1 MADRDPG
8 GRADEAAALML
19 EALFTQSPLGL
30 HLIDT
35 DLRVLRVNTAT
46 PLMRNVSMD
55 DLRGRPVR
63 EVYGLVDDDVEA
75 VLREVLDTGIPVRE
89 RIVRTRVEGAAQE
102 RNFEVSA
109 LRLESSQGSV
119 LGVAVTAVDV
129 TERERGLA
137 RTRMLD
143 VVRERVGRTMD
154 PALIGEELAASV
166 VPAFADAAVVD
177 VVDAVLRGDDPPLAP
192 PPTGTLVI
200 RTALRGT
207 GTRPPH
213 ARSLGDVRRLAGP
226 TPFTQALTDLSPR
239 VVQLQQDDTSWLDA
253 DRALAEAIRSSG
265 AHSLLVVP
273 LTLRDAA
280 LGIVSLYRTGH
291 SPPFDEEDRA
301 FAVELATHTALCID
315 NARRY
320 TREHTIAAT
329 VQRQIL
335 PRRPEAHAWL
345 ETAYLSLTGA
355 DPGAWYDTTTLSSA
369 RTAIAVGGVSGR
381 GVHAATIMGQ
391 LRTAVRSLSVFDL
404 TPDELLA
411 RLHDTAR
418 RLAAERAHLP
428 LGDPLRKEALT
439 ADCVYAVHDPLTGTC
454 TMAAA
459 GRLAP
464 LVVRPDGTVCL
475 SGAPA
480 GPRLGSAEGA
490 PFAAVEFDVPAG
502 SVLVFASDPLLT
514 SYLAEFPGPLA
525 AVSHYADRALQEL
538 GDALVYALPADLGVG
553 DAAVIV
559 ARTRTF
565 PADRFAA
572 WPLDLEPA
580 AVADARRRTRRQLA
594 AWNVD
599 DETAY
604 NIQLIVSELVTN
616 AIRYGRP
623 PLELRLIHDRTL
635 TCEMRD
641 AGSAAPH
648 LRHAGTVDE
657 GGRGLFIIAQLAQAW
672 GTRFGTRGKT
682 IWAEQALPGD
692 AGPKGSVADRRP

>member
-1 MADRDPG
+1 MAHRDPG
-8 GRADEAAALML
+8 GRVDEAAALML
-19 EALFTQSPLGL
+19 EALFTQSPVGL

-46 PLMRNVSMD
+46 PGMRNLSMD

-63 EVYGLVDDDVEA
+63 EVYRLVDDDVEA
-75 VLREVLDTGIPVRE
+75 LLRDVLDTGVPVRQ
-89 RIVRTRVEGAAQE
+89 RIVRAHVEGDAQA

-109 LRLESSQGSV
+109 LRLEGSQRSV

-143 VVRERVGRTMD
+143 VVRERVGRTLE
-154 PALIGEELAASV
+154 PALIGEELAAAV
-166 VPAFADAAVVD
+166 VPAFADVAVVD
-177 VVDAVLRGDDPPLAP
+177 VVDAVLRGDDPPLVP
-192 PPTGTLVI
+192 PPTGTHVI
-200 RTALRGT
+200 RTAFHGAGR
-207 GTRPPH
+207 RPPP
-213 ARSLGDVRRLAGP
+213 ARSVGDVRHLAGQ
-226 TPFTQALTDLSPR
+226 TPFTQALADLRPR
-239 VVQLQQDDTSWLDA
+239 VVRLQPDTSWLAA
-253 DRALAEAIRSSG
+253 DPALAEAIRSSG

-273 LTLRDAA
+273 LTLRDTA
-280 LGIVSLYRTGH
+280 LGIVSLYRTEH
-291 SPPFDEEDRA
+291 SPAFDEDDRA

-329 VQRQIL
+329 VQRQLL

-345 ETAYLSLTGA
+345 ETAYLSVTGA
-355 DPGAWYDTTTLSSA
+355 DPGAWYDTTTLSGA
-369 RTAIAVGGVSGR
+369 RTSIVVGEVSGR
-381 GVHAATIMGQ
+381 GVHAAAIMGQ

-411 RLHDTAR
+411 RLHDTAG

-428 LGDPLRKEALT
+428 LSDPLRQEALT
-439 ADCVYAVHDPLTGTC
+439 ADCVYAVHDPLTDTC

-464 LVVRPDGTVCL
+464 LVVRPDGTVSL
-475 SGAPA
+475 PGAPA
-480 GPRLGSAEGA
+480 GPRLGSSEGA
-490 PFAAVEFDVPAG
+490 PFAAVEIDVPAG

-514 SYLAEFPGPLA
+514 SYLAESPGPLA
-525 AVSHYADRALQEL
+525 TVSAYADRPLQDL
-538 GDALVYALPADLGVG
+538 GDALVYSLPADLGVS

-559 ARTRTF
+559 ARTRAF
-565 PADRFAA
+565 PADRCAA
-572 WPLDLEPA
+572 WPLDPEPA
-580 AVADARRRTRRQLA
+580 SVADARRRTRRQLA

-616 AIRYGRP
+616 AIRYGRS

-648 LRHAGTVDE
+648 LRHAATADE

-682 IWAEQALPGD
+682 IWAEQALSGTTESE
-692 AGPKGSVADRRP
+692 GSV

>member
-1 MADRDPG
+1 MAHRDPG
-8 GRADEAAALML
+8 GRVDEAAALML
-19 EALFTQSPLGL
+19 EALFTQSPVGL

-46 PLMRNVSMD
+46 PGMRNLSMD

-63 EVYGLVDDDVEA
+63 EVYSRVDDDVEA
-75 VLREVLDTGIPVRE
+75 LLRDVLDTGVPLRR
-89 RIVRTRVEGAAQE
+89 RIVRAHVEGIAQE
-102 RNFEVSA
+102 RKFEVSA
-109 LRLESSQGSV
+109 LRLEGSQRSV

-143 VVRERVGRTMD
+143 VVRERVGRTLE
-154 PALIGEELAASV
+154 PALIGEELAEAV
-166 VPAFADAAVVD
+166 VPAFADVAVVD
-177 VVDAVLRGDDPPLAP
+177 VVDAVLRGDDPPLVP
-192 PPTGTLVI
+192 PPTSTHVI
-200 RTALRGT
+200 RTAFHGAGR
-207 GTRPPH
+207 RPPP
-213 ARSLGDVRRLAGP
+213 ARSVGDIHRLAGP
-226 TPFTQALTDLSPR
+226 TPCTQALADLRPR
-239 VVQLQQDDTSWLDA
+239 VVQLQPDASWLAA
-253 DRALAEAIRSSG
+253 DPALAEAIRSSG

-273 LTLRDAA
+273 LTLRDTA
-280 LGIVSLYRTGH
+280 LGIVSLYRTEH
-291 SPPFDEEDRA
+291 SPAFDEDDCA

-329 VQRQIL
+329 VQRQLL

-345 ETAYLSLTGA
+345 ETAYLSVTGA

-369 RTAIAVGGVSGR
+369 RTAIVVGEVSGR
-381 GVHAATIMGQ
+381 GVHAAAIMGQ
-391 LRTAVRSLSVFDL
+391 LRTAVRSLSAFDL

-411 RLHDTAR
+411 RLHDTAG

-428 LGDPLRKEALT
+428 LSDPLRQEALT

-464 LVVRPDGTVCL
+464 LVVRPDGTVSL
-475 SGAPA
+475 PGAPA
-480 GPRLGSAEGA
+480 GPRLGSSEGA
-490 PFAAVEFDVPAG
+490 PFAAVEIDVPAG

-514 SYLAEFPGPLA
+514 SYLAELPGPLA
-525 AVSHYADRALQEL
+525 TVSAYADRPLQDL
-538 GDALVYALPADLGVG
+538 GDALVYSLPADLGVS

-559 ARTRTF
+559 ARTRAF
-565 PADRFAA
+565 PADRCAA
-572 WPLDLEPA
+572 WPLDPEPA
-580 AVADARRRTRRQLA
+580 SVADARRRTRRQLA

-616 AIRYGRP
+616 AIRYGRS

-648 LRHAGTVDE
+648 LRHAATADE

-672 GTRFGTRGKT
+672 GTRFSTQGKT
-682 IWAEQALPGD
+682 IWAEQALSGTT
-692 AGPKGSVADRRP
+692 GSEGSV

>member
-1 MADRDPG
+1 MAHRDPG
-8 GRADEAAALML
+8 GRVDEAAALML
-19 EALFTQSPLGL
+19 EALFTQSPVGL
-30 HLIDT
+30 HLFDT

-46 PLMRNVSMD
+46 PGMRNLSMD

-63 EVYGLVDDDVEA
+63 EVYSLVDDDVEA
-75 VLREVLDTGIPVRE
+75 LLREVLDTGVPVRQ
-89 RIVRTRVEGAAQE
+89 RIVRAHVEGDTQA

-109 LRLESSQGSV
+109 LRLEGSQRSV

-143 VVRERVGRTMD
+143 VVRERVGRTME
-154 PALIGEELAASV
+154 PALIGEELAAAV
-166 VPAFADAAVVD
+166 VPAFADVAVVD

-192 PPTGTLVI
+192 PPNGTLVI
-200 RTALRGT
+200 RTAFHGA

-213 ARSLGDVRRLAGP
+213 ARSVGDVRRLAGP

-239 VVQLQQDDTSWLDA
+239 AVQLQQDTSWLDA
-253 DRALAEAIRSSG
+253 DPALAEAIRSSG

-291 SPPFDEEDRA
+291 SPAFDEDDRA

-329 VQRQIL
+329 VQRQLL

-345 ETAYLSLTGA
+345 ETAYLSVTGA
-355 DPGAWYDTTTLSSA
+355 YPGAWYDTTTLSSA
-369 RTAIAVGGVSGR
+369 RTAIVVGEVSGR
-381 GVHAATIMGQ
+381 GVHAAAIMGQ

-411 RLHDTAR
+411 RLHDTAG
-418 RLAAERAHLP
+418 RLAAEQAHLP
-428 LGDPLRKEALT
+428 LGDPLRHEALT

-464 LVVRPDGTVCL
+464 LVVRPDGTVSL

-480 GPRLGSAEGA
+480 GPRLGSTEGA
-490 PFAAVEFDVPAG
+490 PFAAVEIDVPAG

-525 AVSHYADRALQEL
+525 EVSQYADRPLQEL
-538 GDALVYALPADLGVG
+538 GDALVYALPADLGVS

-565 PADRFAA
+565 PADRCAA
-572 WPLDLEPA
+572 WSLAPEPT

-594 AWNVD
+594 AWHVD
-599 DETAY
+599 EETAY
-604 NIQLIVSELVTN
+604 HIQLIVSELVTN

-623 PLELRLIHDRTL
+623 PIELRLIHDRTL

-672 GTRFGTRGKT
+672 GTRFSTRGKT
-682 IWAEQALPGD
+682 IWAEQALSGE
-692 AGPKGSVADRRP
+692 AGSDGSV

>member
-8 GRADEAAALML
+8 GPVDEAAALML
-19 EALFTQSPLGL
+19 EALFTQSPVGL

-46 PLMRNVSMD
+46 PGMRNRSMD
-55 DLRGRPVR
+55 DLRGRPVH
-63 EVYGLVDDDVEA
+63 EVYRLVDDDVEA
-75 VLREVLDTGIPVRE
+75 LLREVLDTGVPMRQ
-89 RIVRTRVEGAAQE
+89 RIIRAHVEGDAQE
-102 RNFEVSA
+102 RSFEVSA
-109 LRLESSQGSV
+109 LRLEGSQRSV

-143 VVRERVGRTMD
+143 VVRERVGRTME
-154 PALIGEELAASV
+154 PALIGEELAAAV
-166 VPAFADAAVVD
+166 VPAFADVAVVD
-177 VVDAVLRGDDPPLAP
+177 VVDAVLRGDDPPFAP

-200 RTALRGT
+200 RTALHGA
-207 GTRPPH
+207 GIRPPH
-213 ARSLGDVRRLAGP
+213 ARAVGDVRRLAGP

-239 VVQLQQDDTSWLDA
+239 VVQLQQDTSWLDA
-253 DRALAEAIRSSG
+253 DPALAEAIRSAG

-280 LGIVSLYRTGH
+280 LGIVSLYRTEH
-291 SPPFDEEDRA
+291 SPAFDEDDRA

-345 ETAYLSLTGA
+345 ETAYLSFTGA

-369 RTAIAVGGVSGR
+369 RTAIAVGEVSGR
-381 GVHAATIMGQ
+381 GVHAAAIMGQ

-411 RLHDTAR
+411 RLHDTAG
-418 RLAAERAHLP
+418 RLATERAHLP
-428 LGDPLRKEALT
+428 LGDPLRQEALT

-459 GRLAP
+459 GGLAP
-464 LVVRPDGTVCL
+464 LVVRPDGTVSL

-480 GPRLGSAEGA
+480 GPRLGSTEGA

-525 AVSHYADRALQEL
+525 AVSHYADRPLQEL
-538 GDALVYALPADLGVG
+538 GDALVYALPADLGVS

-559 ARTRTF
+559 ARTRAF
-565 PADRFAA
+565 PAHRCAA
-572 WPLDLEPA
+572 WPLDPEPA

-594 AWNVD
+594 AWNID
-599 DETAY
+599 DETSY

-616 AIRYGRP
+616 AIRYGSP
-623 PLELRLIHDRTL
+623 PMELRLIHDRTL

-641 AGSAAPH
+641 AGSATPH
-648 LRHAGTVDE
+648 LRHAATVDE

-672 GTRFGTRGKT
+672 GTRFSTREKT

-692 AGPKGSVADRRP
+692 AEPEGLA

>member
-1 MADRDPG
+1 
-8 GRADEAAALML
+8 ML
-19 EALFTQSPLGL
+19 EALFTQSPIGL

-46 PLMRNVSMD
+46 PFLRNLHMGD
-55 DLRGRPVR
+55 PRGRPVS
-63 EVYGLVDDDVEA
+63 EVYSFVDDDVEA
-75 VLREVLDTGIPVRE
+75 LLRGVLDTGVPVRQ
-89 RIVRTRVEGAAQE
+89 RIVRAHAEGAAHE

-109 LRLESSQGSV
+109 LRLEGSERSV

-137 RTRMLD
+137 RTRLLD
-143 VVRERVGRTMD
+143 VVRERVGRTME
-154 PALIGEELAASV
+154 PALIGEELAAAV
-166 VPAFADAAVVD
+166 VPAFADVAVVD

-192 PPTGTLVI
+192 PPTGTHVI
-200 RTALRGT
+200 RTAFRST
-207 GTRPPH
+207 GTPPQS
-213 ARSLGDVRRLAGP
+213 ARSVGDVRRLAGP
-226 TPFTQALTDLSPR
+226 TPFTQALTDLSAR
-239 VVQLQQDDTSWLDA
+239 VVQLKQDTSWLDA
-253 DRALAEAIRSSG
+253 DPALAEAIRSSG
-265 AHSLLVVP
+265 ARSLLVVP

-280 LGIVSLYRTGH
+280 LGIVSLYRTED
-291 SPPFDEEDRA
+291 SPAFDEDDRA
-301 FAVELATHTALCID
+301 FAVELGTHTALCLD

-329 VQRQIL
+329 VQRQLL

-345 ETAYLSLTGA
+345 ETAYLSVTGA

-369 RTAIAVGGVSGR
+369 RTAIAVGEVSGR
-381 GVHAATIMGQ
+381 GVHAAAIMGQ
-391 LRTAVRSLSVFDL
+391 VRTAVRSLSVFDL

-411 RLHDTAR
+411 RLHDTAG
-418 RLAAERAHLP
+418 RLAAEQAHLP
-428 LGDPLRKEALT
+428 LGDPLRQEALT

-464 LVVRPDGTVCL
+464 LVVRPDGTVSL
-475 SGAPA
+475 SGTPA
-480 GPRLGSAEGA
+480 GPRLGSKEGA
-490 PFAAVEFDVPAG
+490 PFAAVETDVPAG

-525 AVSHYADRALQEL
+525 AVSQYADRPLQEL
-538 GDALVYALPADLGVG
+538 GDALVYALPADLGVY

-559 ARTRTF
+559 ARTRAF
-565 PADRFAA
+565 PADRCAA
-572 WPLDLEPA
+572 WALDPEPA

-594 AWNVD
+594 AWHVD

-604 NIQLIVSELVTN
+604 NVQLIVSELVTN

-623 PLELRLIHDRTL
+623 PIELRLIHDRTL

-672 GTRFGTRGKT
+672 GTRFSTRGKT
-682 IWAEQALPGD
+682 IWAEQALSGD
-692 AGPKGSVADRRP
+692 TGSDGSG